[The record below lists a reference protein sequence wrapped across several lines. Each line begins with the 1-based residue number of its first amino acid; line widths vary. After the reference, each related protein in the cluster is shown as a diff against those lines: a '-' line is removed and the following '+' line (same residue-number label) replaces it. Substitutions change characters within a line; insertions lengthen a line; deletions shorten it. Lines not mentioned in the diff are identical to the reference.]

1 MPLEARAMDC
11 TLVTMPPAAG
21 TSGRGFGAVMRF
33 SRTIRGRI
41 LVAFLVMAVIA
52 GALGAYAVDRIREVG
67 DLAAQTFDRSV
78 LSVEQARAA
87 AADFTAMQNALIR
100 CAVERDPDEV
110 ARLHAKVDELH
121 TSLGEDLSIAM
132 DRAQSDRAGK
142 AGRGAAA
149 ALARWNDARTALAGQ
164 HRQGDWRSL
173 DALAADVD
181 QQIDL
186 LANFT
191 KDDGF
196 LHRQKVHAIVAAD
209 IRTTLA
215 GTALALAAA
224 AAVAWLLARRIMGP
238 VAAASSAADEIA
250 RGKLDGA
257 IPPGSADEL
266 GALLSSMAAMRDN
279 LRGMMEREVAQRR
292 SAQARLADALESSA
306 EGIVVVDADGRIA
319 LANSQLADFLAVS
332 PRVLQ
337 PGASVKDLAAL
348 IDAPSL
354 SRSGDA
360 RRSDEEARLADGRWL
375 RVSRSATQE
384 GGFVAVLSDVTV
396 LKTQEEKLRATNF
409 SLDAALENMSQGLCL
424 YGADGRL
431 MVVNRRFADIY
442 ALDAAAVRPGLAF
455 DDVIR
460 LKIAAGGHGAIE
472 PDAFLRQRKEMLR
485 GPHATVYEEA
495 VHGRTVAIVRHPMA
509 QGGWVA
515 TYEDVTE
522 QRQAERQVL
531 FMARHDALTQL
542 PNRMLFGERIDDAL
556 RRLGRGEGFAVLCL
570 DLDRFKQVNDT
581 LGHPAG
587 DELLR
592 QVAERLGACV
602 REVDTVGRLGG
613 DEFAVVQC
621 GIANEADTV
630 ALADRIIEA
639 VGRPIGIGGRQVS
652 VGVSVGI
659 AMAPRDGT
667 SRTKLLKS
675 ADAALYRAK
684 GDGGGVWRCFEP
696 EMDARMQARS
706 ALELDLQRALAED
719 QFEVFYQPLF
729 DVARDRIGGFE
740 ALLRWRHP
748 SRGMVSP
755 AEFISVAEEMGLIV
769 PLGEWVLAR
778 ACAEACSWPDH
789 VKVAVNVSPAQFRS
803 SRLFAATS
811 EALAASGLSSSRLE
825 LEITE
830 SVLLSDGAA
839 TLETLHSL
847 RGAGVRFA
855 LDDFGTGYSSLNYL
869 LSFPFDKIKIDRSF
883 IRDLTTRRE
892 AAAIV
897 RAVSQLAT
905 DLGMRITA
913 EGVETRD
920 QLDRLRRDGCDEIQ
934 GYYFSRPVPASEVAG
949 LLLRWDAVQA

>member
-1 MPLEARAMDC
+1 MDRTFAVKPPLASDIF
-11 TLVTMPPAAG
+11 
-21 TSGRGFGAVMRF
+21 GRGFGAVLRVA
-33 SRTIRGRI
+33 RTIRGRI
-41 LVAFLVMAVIA
+41 LVAFLVMAVIT
-52 GALGAYAVDRIREVG
+52 GALGVYAVVRIQEVG
-67 DLAAQTFDRSV
+67 VLAAQTFDKSV

-100 CAVERDPDEV
+100 CALEDDPAEV
-110 ARLHAKVDELH
+110 ARLQAKVDGLH
-121 TSLGEDLSIAM
+121 LSLLADLAVAVE
-132 DRAQSDRAGK
+132 RAQSDRAGK
-142 AGRGAAA
+142 AGSRAVAAV
-149 ALARWNDARTALAGQ
+149 ARWNDARLALAWG
-164 HRQGDWRSL
+164 HNGSDWRQL
-173 DALAADVD
+173 DEFAGAVD

-186 LANFT
+186 LANYT

-196 LHRQKVHAIVAAD
+196 LHRQKAHAIVAAD
-209 IRTTLA
+209 IRATLA
-215 GTALALAAA
+215 GTALALISAGL
-224 AAVAWLLARRIMGP
+224 VAGLLARRIMGP
-238 VAAASSAADEIA
+238 VAAASAAADEIA

-257 IPPGSADEL
+257 IPTGSGDEL
-266 GALLSSMAAMRDN
+266 GALLSSMAVMRDN

-306 EGIVVVDADGRIA
+306 EGIVVVDADGHIA
-319 LANSQLADFLAVS
+319 LANSQLAEFLAVS

-337 PGASVKDLAAL
+337 PGTPVAALAAL

-354 SRSGDA
+354 SRSGAA

-375 RVSRSATQE
+375 RVSRSATQD

-396 LKTQEEKLRATNF
+396 LKTQEEKLKATNL

-424 YGADGRL
+424 YDGDSCL
-431 MVVNRRFADIY
+431 TVVNRRFAEIY
-442 ALDAAAVRPGLAF
+442 GLDAAAVRPGLSF
-455 DDVIR
+455 DAVLR

-472 PDAFLRQRKEMLR
+472 PADYLARRKEVLSR
-485 GPHATVYEEA
+485 PGTTIYEEG
-495 VHGRTVAIVRHPMA
+495 VLGRTVAIVHHPMA
-509 QGGWVA
+509 RGGWVA

-522 QRQAERQVL
+522 RRQAERQIL
-531 FMARHDALTQL
+531 FMARHDTLTQL

-556 RRLGRGEGFAVLCL
+556 KRLGRGEDFAVLCL

-592 QVAERLGACV
+592 QVAERLSACV

-621 GIANEADTV
+621 GIGSEVDTIV
-630 ALADRIIEA
+630 LADRI
-639 VGRPIGIGGRQVS
+639 VDVLSRPIDIDGRQVR
-652 VGVSVGI
+652 VGVSIGI
-659 AMAPRDGT
+659 ALAPRDGT
-667 SRTKLLKS
+667 SRTKLMKS

-684 GDGGGVWRCFEP
+684 GDGRGVWRCFEP
-696 EMDARMQARS
+696 EMDARLQARG
-706 ALELDLQRALAED
+706 ALELDLQRALAEN
-719 QFEVFYQPLF
+719 QFEVFYQPIF
-729 DVARDRIGGFE
+729 DVARDRVGGFE

-748 SRGMVSP
+748 TRGMISP

-789 VKVAVNVSPAQFRS
+789 IKVAVNVSPAQFRS
-803 SRLFAATS
+803 SRLLAATS
-811 EALAASGLSSSRLE
+811 EALASSGLRSNRLE
-825 LEITE
+825 LEVTE

-839 TLETLHSL
+839 TLETLHNL
-847 RGAGVRFA
+847 RQAGVHFA

-869 LSFPFDKIKIDRSF
+869 LSFPFDKIKVDQSF
-883 IRDLTTRRE
+883 IRDLTTRSE

-897 RAVSQLAT
+897 RAVTQLAT

-913 EGVETRD
+913 EGVETRE
-920 QLDRLRRDGCDEIQ
+920 QLEWLRQDGCDEVQ
-934 GYYFSRPVPASEVAG
+934 GYYFSQPVPAVEVPA
-949 LLLRWDAVQA
+949 LLRRWNTIAA

>member
-1 MPLEARAMDC
+1 MDF
-11 TLVTMPPAAG
+11 TLVTTLPASAG
-21 TSGRGFGAVMRF
+21 TFGRGFGAVTRLA
-33 SRTIRGRI
+33 RTIRGRI
-41 LVAFLVMAVIA
+41 LIAFLAMAVIT
-52 GALGAYAVDRIREVG
+52 GTLGAYAVVRIQEVG
-67 DLAAQTFDRSV
+67 ELAAQTFDKSV

-87 AADFTAMQNALIR
+87 AADFNAMQNALIR
-100 CAVERDPDEV
+100 CAVEKDPAEI

-121 TSLGEDLSIAM
+121 VSLLEDLAIAV
-132 DRAQSDRAGK
+132 DRAQSDRAGQSGGL
-142 AGRGAAA
+142 AEAAVG
-149 ALARWNDARTALAGQ
+149 RWNDARIALAAQ
-164 HRQGDWRSL
+164 HQGNDWRSL
-173 DALAADVD
+173 DDLAAAVD

-186 LANFT
+186 LANYT

-196 LHRQKVHAIVAAD
+196 LHRQKAHAIVAAD
-209 IRTTLA
+209 IRATLA
-215 GTALALAAA
+215 GTALALLAAI
-224 AAVAWLLARRIMGP
+224 AVAWLLARRIMGP

-266 GALLSSMAAMRDN
+266 GALLSSMAVMRDN
-279 LRGMMEREVAQRR
+279 LRDMMEREVAQRR

-306 EGIVVVDADGRIA
+306 EGIVVVDAGSRIA
-319 LANSQLADFLAVS
+319 LANSQLAEFLAVS

-337 PGASVKDLAAL
+337 PGTPVAALAAL

-354 SRSGDA
+354 SRAGGTG
-360 RRSDEEARLADGRWL
+360 RSDEEARLADGRWL
-375 RVSRSATQE
+375 RVSRSATQD

-396 LKTQEEKLRATNF
+396 LKAQEERLKATNL

-424 YGADGRL
+424 YDADSRL
-431 MVVNRRFADIY
+431 TVVNRRFAEIY
-442 ALDAAAVRPGLAF
+442 GIDAAAVRPGLAF
-455 DDVIR
+455 NEVIR
-460 LKIAAGGHGAIE
+460 LKIAAGGHGAME
-472 PDAFLRQRKEMLR
+472 PDEFLRRRSEVLR
-485 GPHATVYEEA
+485 RPETTVYEEA
-495 VHGRTVAIVRHPMA
+495 VRGRTVAIVRHPMA
-509 QGGWVA
+509 DGGWVA

-522 QRQAERQVL
+522 RRQAERQIL
-531 FMARHDALTQL
+531 FMARHDALTRL

-556 RRLGRGEGFAVLCL
+556 KRLGRSEGFAVLCL

-592 QVAERLGACV
+592 QVAERLGACL

-621 GIANEADTV
+621 GVTNEADTI
-630 ALADRIIEA
+630 ALADRIIETIS
-639 VGRPIGIGGRQVS
+639 RPMDIDGRQVS

-659 AMAPRDGT
+659 AVAPRDGT

-684 GDGGGVWRCFEP
+684 GDGRGVWRCFEP

-706 ALELDLQRALAED
+706 ALELDLQRALVED

-755 AEFISVAEEMGLIV
+755 VEFISVAEEMGLIV

-778 ACAEACSWPDH
+778 ACAEACAWPDH
-789 VKVAVNVSPAQFRS
+789 IKVAVNVSPAQFRS
-803 SRLFAATS
+803 SRLLAATS
-811 EALAASGLSSSRLE
+811 EALAASGLQSSRLE

-839 TLETLHSL
+839 TLEILHSL
-847 RGAGVRFA
+847 RQAGVRFA

-869 LSFPFDKIKIDRSF
+869 LSFPFDKIKIDQSF
-883 IRDLTTRRE
+883 IRDLTTRSE

-897 RAVSQLAT
+897 RAVTQLAT

-920 QLDRLRRDGCDEIQ
+920 QLERLRQDGCDEVQ
-934 GYYFSRPVPASEVAG
+934 GYYFSRPVPAAEVAG
-949 LLLRWDAVQA
+949 LLLKWDAVSA